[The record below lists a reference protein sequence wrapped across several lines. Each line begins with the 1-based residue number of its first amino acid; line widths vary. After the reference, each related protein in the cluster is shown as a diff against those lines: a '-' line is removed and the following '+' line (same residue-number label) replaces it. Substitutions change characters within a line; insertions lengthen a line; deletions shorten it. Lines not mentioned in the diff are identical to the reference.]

1 VALPQLAAL
10 SSSPS
15 GVTVARVQ
23 WAWVA
28 VGSDVASIL
37 AQTRFSSQILPLW
50 PVVRTRALNDRAGAA
65 AKQAASQL
73 ETVPCRPPT
82 NTPLHTIKMHS
93 AATRTGS
100 AAPIT
105 TVTSSP
111 LDALSSE
118 LVKAVA
124 SLADI
129 KTVGN
134 FGCTS
139 KQLRHICSAVLGS
152 PAYMRSVQ
160 SVLATHVIVL
170 KDGRSVLPEAV
181 DASANPGPYT
191 VRTTAGRQTATSG
204 RQNLAIGTR
213 SCSCSSWLL
222 PSRPH

>member
-1 VALPQLAAL
+1 M
-10 SSSPS
+10 
-15 GVTVARVQ
+15 
-23 WAWVA
+23 
-28 VGSDVASIL
+28 
-37 AQTRFSSQILPLW
+37 
-50 PVVRTRALNDRAGAA
+50 VRTRALNDRAGAA

-181 DASANPGPYT
+181 DASANPGP

-204 RQNLAIGTR
+204 RQNLADPRAIGTR
-213 SCSCSSWLL
+213 SSSCSSWLL